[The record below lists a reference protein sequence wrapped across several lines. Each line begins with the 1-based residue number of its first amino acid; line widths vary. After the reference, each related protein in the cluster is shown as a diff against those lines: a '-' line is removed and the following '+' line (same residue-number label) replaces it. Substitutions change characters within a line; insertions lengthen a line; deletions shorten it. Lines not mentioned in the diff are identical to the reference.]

1 MAIVS
6 TFCKKGGVGKT
17 TLIGYLAHYH
27 AMQGKTV
34 LVISVDDQNSIFKL
48 FGKDGFIDERQDNYF
63 EHYLAG
69 ETKREEIV
77 CEARDGMYLI
87 KTLNTDTLSLN
98 LTLQRAQEK
107 KLRNVINDFSQ
118 YFDYIFID
126 FPPSSSRLS
135 EILLDISEN
144 IVLVVGLDTL
154 GLDGFKNTLQY
165 FVDSDID
172 LDKISYI
179 IPNNYNPIKRTPKA
193 CLDTLKKQAK
203 EYTPKAKITTP
214 MNELAI
220 IKNLQAEG
228 VSIFDNY
235 DIKDRFHNKNRQ
247 RAYTELESLY
257 KTIEL

>member
-107 KLRNVINDFSQ
+107 AQQTFCNRHSARTHKRSSQ
-118 YFDYIFID
+118 SGKTLERQIQIAQKRRCNRKRD
-126 FPPSSSRLS
+126 S
-135 EILLDISEN
+135 
-144 IVLVVGLDTL
+144 GLIQRKD
-154 GLDGFKNTLQY
+154 Q
-165 FVDSDID
+165 
-172 LDKISYI
+172 
-179 IPNNYNPIKRTPKA
+179 
-193 CLDTLKKQAK
+193 
-203 EYTPKAKITTP
+203 
-214 MNELAI
+214 NEGI
-220 IKNLQAEG
+220 CVE
-228 VSIFDNY
+228 
-235 DIKDRFHNKNRQ
+235 
-247 RAYTELESLY
+247 
-257 KTIEL
+257 